1 MAQISAT
8 RSLASG
14 SRSALAT
21 RLRGSR
27 AEIERAVLG
36 RTTALLESPSDL
48 DPQFVDGQQAAISEA
63 IDFGLA
69 AVEVGE
75 RRLSDVP
82 AFFHSRAR
90 LTARSGVS
98 LDNTLRR
105 YFAGYMLLTDFLMRE
120 ARQCGTPGEMLQD
133 MMRDTATAFDRLV
146 STVTE
151 EYMREADVR
160 LSTREAK
167 TAARVAALLDGELL
181 DTADFSYEFDDAWH
195 LGAVVAGEGRSEA
208 MRDLAAAMD
217 CQLLMV
223 PHESEA
229 LWTWLGARRRPDFA
243 QIENRLAGDWPA
255 GVSIAFGEPAYGIF
269 GWRLTHRQA
278 RAVLP
283 VMKRASESHLR
294 YGEAAL
300 TASMLQDDLLATSL
314 RELYLRPLEGERDGG
329 LALRQTLRAYF
340 ASNRNVS
347 SAAAALGISRR
358 TVTNRLRAIEGMINR
373 TLSTVA
379 TEIDAALRLHE
390 LHDRDAT
397 ATAQLFARGD

>member
-14 SRSALAT
+14 SRSAVASS
-21 RLRGSR
+21 LRGSR
-27 AEIERAVLG
+27 AEIERAVLE
-36 RTTALLESPSDL
+36 RTTALLESPSGL
-48 DPQFVDGQQAAISEA
+48 DPQFVDGQRAAISAA

-75 RRLSDVP
+75 RRLADVP
-82 AFFHSRAR
+82 ALFHSRAR

-105 YFAGYMLLTDFLMRE
+105 YFAGYTLLTDFLMRE
-120 ARQCGTPGEMLQD
+120 ASKCGTSGETLQD

-151 EYMREADVR
+151 EYVREADVKHC
-160 LSTREAK
+160 TREARI
-167 TAARVAALLDGELL
+167 AARVAALIDGELL
-181 DTADFSYEFDDAWH
+181 DTADFSYEFGNAWH
-195 LGAVVAGEGRSEA
+195 LGAVVVGEGGPET
-208 MRDLAAAMD
+208 MRGLAAAMG
-217 CQLLMV
+217 CQLLTV
-223 PHESEA
+223 PHERGH
-229 LWTWLGARRRPDFA
+229 LWAWLGARQQPDFA
-243 QIENRLAGDWPA
+243 RIEGQLGSCPA

-283 VMKRASESHLR
+283 VVKRVSESHLR

-340 ASNRNVS
+340 ASDRNVS

-358 TVTNRLRAIEGMINR
+358 TVTNRLRAIEARINR

-390 LHDRDAT
+390 LHDREASAAT
-397 ATAQLFARGD
+397 RLLARSD